1 MDVLELRKHEAILFT
16 FKQVPYF
23 LSLNLRMTSPPFLSP
38 PLSRKS
44 LNFGIHKTTWIPPNA
59 SKTMMMAGYFY
70 FPFVKYNLSEV
81 AVKDRR
87 ILRDLQRNFIE
98 STTKSY
104 TLDAHVIDKIF

>member
-38 PLSRKS
+38 PLSRKR
-44 LNFGIHKTTWIPPNA
+44 LNLEFIKQPGIPPNA

-70 FPFVKYNLSEV
+70 FPL
-81 AVKDRR
+81 
-87 ILRDLQRNFIE
+87 
-98 STTKSY
+98 
-104 TLDAHVIDKIF
+104 